1 MASKPDAPAAM
12 GTSHSMVAGVDLSV
26 PCCQQGVSIFAHSQ
40 SANTGSMVLIS
51 FPQAN
56 CHLTK
61 QIALWLD
68 EFCFLIQDVSDS
80 LGSCFYGNPQAGI
93 PRQYLSVCY
102 LLNEFPRTIRL
113 FQMEKR

>member
-1 MASKPDAPAAM
+1 MASKPDAPAAK
-12 GTSHSMVAGVDLSV
+12 GTSHSMVAGVDLSLF
-26 PCCQQGVSIFAHSQ
+26 PAVSKVFLFLHILKVQ
-40 SANTGSMVLIS
+40 IRGPLWLIS

-80 LGSCFYGNPQAGI
+80 
-93 PRQYLSVCY
+93 
-102 LLNEFPRTIRL
+102 
-113 FQMEKR
+113 